1 MITYYTLTSCQFYVP
16 KTDKIYVN
24 HVYSILF
31 KMAFSDF
38 HHFAV
43 FFFFLLA
50 LVYGDSGDMC
60 TYRGHAAT
68 CYCISNVSI
77 RKIHIKIVKIH
88 DDDCYCNVSYL
99 GPVHL
104 MFIRYLIPVSGLVL
118 EVFVVCY
125 IFLNIIC
132 FVFSFNC
139 FFE

>member
-99 GPVHL
+99 GPVAPHVYKIPNSCEWTCVRGVCGMLYFFKHHL
-104 MFIRYLIPVSGLVL
+104 F
-118 EVFVVCY
+118 C
-125 IFLNIIC
+125 FL
-132 FVFSFNC
+132 FQLFL
-139 FFE
+139 